1 MPDFRPVSL
10 VIGFMLIT
18 LGLGMLVPAI
28 ADAVSDEADAQVFL
42 ISSGVT
48 VFAGIALFLASRSA
62 TPELSL
68 RQAFILT
75 TMSWIVIAA
84 FGALP
89 FMFSELN
96 LSYTDAFFEA
106 MSGVT
111 TTGATVITG
120 LDSAPPGI
128 LLWRAILQ
136 WLGGIGIVVTAV
148 AVLPMLQIGGMQLFR
163 IESSDTS
170 EKILPRAAQLAT
182 AITLTYVGLTA
193 VCALTMWMA
202 GMQAFD
208 AVAHSMTTIATG
220 GFSTSDNSVGSFD
233 SAGIESVF
241 IVFMLLGSLPF
252 VLYLQALRGG
262 LMNLLRDDQVRLFL
276 MIAASAVAVMTL
288 WLWFEEQAGFGS
300 ALRKAAFS
308 VVSILTGSGF
318 VSANYAAWGGFAVA
332 AFFFLSFIG
341 GCAGSTACGIKVFR
355 FQILWSTT
363 RVQIRRLL
371 QPHGVFI
378 AKYNAKP
385 VSDDVTS
392 AVTNFFFLFLVCFV
406 VLALAL
412 TALGLDFVTAW
423 SGAIAAL
430 ANVGPGL
437 GDVIGPDG
445 NYLSLPGSAKWLLA
459 GGMLLGRLELLT
471 VLVLF
476 TVRFWRS

>member
-18 LGLGMLVPAI
+18 LGLGMLVPAF

-62 TPELSL
+62 SPELSL

-75 TMSWIVIAA
+75 TMSWVVIAA

-193 VCALTMWMA
+193 ICALTMWMA
-202 GMQAFD
+202 GMEAFD

-276 MIAASAVAVMTL
+276 TIAASAVAAMTL

-300 ALRKAAFS
+300 AMRKAAFS
-308 VVSILTGSGF
+308 VVSIMTGSGF
-318 VSANYAAWGGFAVA
+318 VSTNYAAWGGFAVA
-332 AFFFLSFIG
+332 AFFFLSFVG
-341 GCAGSTACGIKVFR
+341 GCAGSTGCGIKMFR

-385 VSDDVTS
+385 VSEDVTS

-423 SGAIAAL
+423 SGAIASL

-437 GDVIGPDG
+437 GEVIGPDG
-445 NYLSLPGSAKWLLA
+445 NYLSLPSSAKWLLA